1 MMIDERN
8 VSFSDIIARMK
19 ACGRW
24 DYAPDRRRG
33 KTDDAQKERMF
44 FKRNFLNP
52 MTELGWI
59 EEDRMFRNRFS
70 LTPQERMILEIYY
83 GD

>member
-33 KTDDAQKERMF
+33 KTNDAQKE
-44 FKRNFLNP
+44 
-52 MTELGWI
+52 
-59 EEDRMFRNRFS
+59 RMFRNRFS
-70 LTPQERMILEIYY
+70 LTPQGRMILEIYY

>member
-44 FKRNFLNP
+44 FSLSITP
-52 MTELGWI
+52 LGVPVVP
-59 EEDRMFRNRFS
+59 
-70 LTPQERMILEIYY
+70 LV
-83 GD
+83 